1 MIRLMLTNNRQMSRR
16 SGFILALSSLSFVI
30 HVSATLRSA
39 HRFRLRL
46 FERFGKARLHAFDA
60 SDRHVRIPADP

>member
-1 MIRLMLTNNRQMSRR
+1 MIRLVLTDNRQLSRR
-16 SGFILALSSLSFVI
+16 AGFILGLSCPFSI
-30 HVSATLRSA
+30 YVSATFRPA

-46 FERFGKARLHAFDA
+46 FERFGKASFQAFDA